1 MSPDRQSSLD
11 ANPIRFVAKV
21 SATDASAV
29 APSFLVASVECLEDV
44 VFEPVKVVNNEIVQ

>member
-29 APSFLVASVECLEDV
+29 APSFLAASVECLEDW
-44 VFEPVKVVNNEIVQ
+44 VFEQVKVVNNEIVP

>member
-1 MSPDRQSSLD
+1 MSPDRHSSLD
-11 ANPIRFVAKV
+11 ANPIHFVAKV

-29 APSFLVASVECLEDV
+29 APSFLEAFVECLEDV